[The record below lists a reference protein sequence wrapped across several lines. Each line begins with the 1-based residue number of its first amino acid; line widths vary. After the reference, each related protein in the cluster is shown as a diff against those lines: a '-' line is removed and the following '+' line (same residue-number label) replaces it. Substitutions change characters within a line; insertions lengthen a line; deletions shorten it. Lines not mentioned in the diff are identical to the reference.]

1 MFPLALAVLGASLLG
16 SVHCAAMCGAFTCL
30 YAGTAPDGGAA
41 RAPMAHHAAYNLG
54 RLVSYLTLG
63 LFAGTIGAGLGRPA
77 ALVAGVLLV
86 IWGGHAL
93 LQARGI
99 RWGAVRVP
107 AGWQRAMGQ
116 VVLQVQSRPP
126 VVRATVTGLVTTLLP
141 CGWMWAFVAVAGG
154 TGSIVGAML
163 VMTVFWLGTLPMM
176 LAVGVGAQRLTGRF
190 RERLPTVTA
199 AVIVVLGLASIA
211 LHLGLLPGG
220 GILHALMPA
229 VPGAAAPVHV
239 HGAGQ

>member
-30 YAGTAPDGGAA
+30 YAGTAPGGGAA
-41 RAPMAHHAAYNLG
+41 RAPLAHHAAYNFG

-63 LFAGTIGAGLGRPA
+63 LFAGTIGAGLGGPA

-86 IWGGHAL
+86 LWGGHAL

-99 RWGAVRVP
+99 RWGVVRVP
-107 AGWQRAMGQ
+107 AGWQRAMGH
-116 VVLQVQSRPP
+116 VVRQVQARPP

-154 TGSIVGAML
+154 TGSIAGAML
-163 VMTVFWLGTLPMM
+163 VMTVFWLGTLPVM
-176 LAVGVGAQRLTGRF
+176 LAVGIGAQRLTGRF
-190 RERLPTVTA
+190 RERLPVVTA

-220 GILHALMPA
+220 GILHAVMPA
-229 VPGAAAPVHV
+229 VPGATDPTHV
-239 HGAGQ
+239 HGVGP